1 MSPFIM
7 EETKST
13 PYINFDDTKNLLL
26 IRGESYP
33 ENTAGFYAPVF
44 NWLVDYLSRTIAGIT
59 VNLQITYFNSSSS
72 KVLMDFFN
80 LLEEAAGRGTAV
92 AVNWLYHEEND
103 MSLEYG
109 EEFKEEMEKVT
120 FNLIQY
126 AD

>member
-44 NWLVDYLSRTIAGIT
+44 NWLEDYLSGTIAGIT